1 MGYEGNRPSA
11 GRIGV
16 LGAVRAGER
25 RLAAYLVLTFF
36 LLSAGLA
43 IGRGTADALFFKRY
57 GIEYLPLVFL
67 ALGGLLA
74 AAGTVYT
81 AFVDRV
87 PAERSGSVIAIVLAV
102 LLAAG
107 WWGMTTTHAEP
118 LYPAYYLTYE
128 VASEL
133 LLVHAPLYLSQ
144 NLDTQAAKRLSPLV
158 FAGGQVGTVF
168 GGLLLG
174 LAAGHVEVQDLLLLW
189 AGFLVAGIAATVLWH
204 RRRGASAYFRAP
216 RRGPRPLRAAAGQVA
231 AGVRLARHSPLVRRA
246 SLSLFFLVIAFYV
259 LAYAVNR
266 VYTEAFPGEAELA
279 TFFGLLIAV
288 NSLLALLLQVFVTGR
303 LIDRIGLRRTN
314 LVFPLTLIASYA
326 ALIVH
331 FALPSAVAA
340 SVSKDAVM
348 PGVRNPVRAM
358 FLNVMPQGLQGR
370 ARAVQ
375 VLLVMP
381 LALAVSGAVLWLV
394 QGLETPLLFLG
405 TGALA
410 AALYL
415 YYSHRMSQAYA
426 GTILEHLQARVCN
439 PPDDLAQGMR
449 GAGTRAFEALVR
461 GVEQPDEEVAVSFA
475 RVLVSSFPG
484 RAAPVLLARVRGMS
498 DAGADRLVRVLA
510 TVPAAL
516 HGALSDR
523 AQAGDPHLRAT
534 VLRALASQP
543 NGAFEAEVRQALAAP
558 HPRLA
563 AAAVHGALRLADAS
577 PRQTALRVWQ
587 GLLEGPADGRLAAL
601 DLIADLRRVDPAER
615 EPLREGYRAAFRS
628 LLDLDEETVSLRV
641 LRALA
646 AWDGPPL
653 PEVEAAVVALA
664 AATNPLARAA
674 AVSAARWLPAAER
687 REAIAREALADGHQR
702 VRDAATDLLLGN
714 ATGAAFRDLAQRW
727 IIVGRQGS
735 PRAQATLLEA
745 LMAQGLPHSVL
756 VAAAR
761 ARAADARWLEEA
773 LSRVEAA
780 VRSGQRRFALLEQTL
795 RERVAQTVD
804 VALLA
809 LQGSGDG
816 EAFAAVRAALR
827 SGDARFRADA
837 REALANLGDREVAG
851 LLAGVLRDP
860 EDRLRATAPGRFRD
874 ADEAARWCTVHGD
887 PWLSACARHAA
898 TGAPSGE
905 AAAVG

>member
-1 MGYEGNRPSA
+1 MGYEGNRPAA
-11 GRIGV
+11 GRAGV
-16 LGAVRAGER
+16 LGAVRPGER

-43 IGRGTADALFFKRY
+43 VGRGSADALFFKRY

-67 ALGGLLA
+67 ALSGLLA
-74 AAGTVYT
+74 AAGTVYA

-87 PAERSGSVIAIVLAV
+87 PAERSGLVIGIVLVV

-107 WWGMTTTHAEP
+107 WWGMTATQAEA

-158 FAGGQVGTVF
+158 FAGGQVGTVS

-174 LAAGHVEVQDLLLLW
+174 LAAGHVEVQDLLLVW
-189 AGFLVAGIAATVLWH
+189 AGLLVAGIAATVLWH
-204 RRRGASAYFRAP
+204 RRRGASAYYRAP
-216 RRGPRPLRAAAGQVA
+216 RREARPLGAAAGQVA

-266 VYTEAFPGEAELA
+266 VYTETFPGEAELA
-279 TFFGLLIAV
+279 AFFGALIAV

-303 LIDRIGLRRTN
+303 LVDRIGLRRAN

-326 ALIVH
+326 ALLVH

-394 QGLETPLLFLG
+394 QGLDAPLLFLVP
-405 TGALA
+405 GALA

-415 YYSHRMSQAYA
+415 FYSHRMSQAYA
-426 GTILEHLQARVCN
+426 GTILEHLQARVCL

-449 GAGTRAFEALVR
+449 GAGTDAFAALGR
-461 GVEQPDEEVAVSFA
+461 GVEHPDEEVAVSFA
-475 RVLVSSFPG
+475 RVLVASFPE
-484 RAAPVLLARVRGMS
+484 RAAPVLLARMGGMS
-498 DAGADRLVRVLA
+498 DAGADRLVRVLS
-510 TVPAAL
+510 TVPAGL
-516 HGALSDR
+516 RPVLWDR
-523 AQAGDPHLRAT
+523 ARAGDPHLRAT

-543 NGAFEAEVRQALAAP
+543 DAFFAAEVRQTLAAQN
-558 HPRLA
+558 PRLA

-577 PRQTALRVWQ
+577 PRPTGLQVWR
-587 GLLEGPADGRLAAL
+587 GLLEGAVDGRLAAL
-601 DLIADLRRVDPAER
+601 DLIVDLGRVDLAER
-615 EPLREGYRAAFRS
+615 ERLREGYRAAFRS

-641 LRALA
+641 LRSLA

-653 PEVEAAVVALA
+653 PEIASAVVALA
-664 AATNPLARAA
+664 AGSNPLSRAA
-674 AVSAARWLPAAER
+674 AVSAARWLPAVER

-702 VRDAATDLLLGN
+702 VRDAATELLLGG

-727 IIVGRQGS
+727 IILGRQGS

-745 LMAQGLPHSVL
+745 LMVQGLPQSML

-780 VRSGQRRFALLEQTL
+780 VRSGHRRFALLEQTL

-816 EAFAAVRAALR
+816 GAFAAVRAALR
-827 SGDARFRADA
+827 SGDTRFRADA
-837 REALANLGDREVAG
+837 REALANLADREVAG

-860 EDRLRATAPGRFRD
+860 EDRLRAAAPGRFRD
-874 ADEAARWCTVHGD
+874 ADEAVRWCAVHGD

-898 TGAPSGE
+898 PGAPSGE
-905 AAAVG
+905 ATALG

>member
-1 MGYEGNRPSA
+1 
-11 GRIGV
+11 
-16 LGAVRAGER
+16 
-25 RLAAYLVLTFF
+25 
-36 LLSAGLA
+36 
-43 IGRGTADALFFKRY
+43 
-57 GIEYLPLVFL
+57 
-67 ALGGLLA
+67 
-74 AAGTVYT
+74 
-81 AFVDRV
+81 
-87 PAERSGSVIAIVLAV
+87 
-102 LLAAG
+102 
-107 WWGMTTTHAEP
+107 
-118 LYPAYYLTYE
+118 
-128 VASEL
+128 
-133 LLVHAPLYLSQ
+133 
-144 NLDTQAAKRLSPLV
+144 
-158 FAGGQVGTVF
+158 
-168 GGLLLG
+168 
-174 LAAGHVEVQDLLLLW
+174 
-189 AGFLVAGIAATVLWH
+189 
-204 RRRGASAYFRAP
+204 
-216 RRGPRPLRAAAGQVA
+216 
-231 AGVRLARHSPLVRRA
+231 
-246 SLSLFFLVIAFYV
+246 
-259 LAYAVNR
+259 
-266 VYTEAFPGEAELA
+266 
-279 TFFGLLIAV
+279 
-288 NSLLALLLQVFVTGR
+288 
-303 LIDRIGLRRTN
+303 
-314 LVFPLTLIASYA
+314 
-326 ALIVH
+326 
-331 FALPSAVAA
+331 
-340 SVSKDAVM
+340 
-348 PGVRNPVRAM
+348 
-358 FLNVMPQGLQGR
+358 
-370 ARAVQ
+370 
-375 VLLVMP
+375 
-381 LALAVSGAVLWLV
+381 
-394 QGLETPLLFLG
+394 
-405 TGALA
+405 
-410 AALYL
+410 
-415 YYSHRMSQAYA
+415 
-426 GTILEHLQARVCN
+426 
-439 PPDDLAQGMR
+439 
-449 GAGTRAFEALVR
+449 FEALVR